1 MALQGSGQISFSN
14 LVNEFGGAPNISGSG
29 GGVSLGRY
37 RVSENYG
44 AMSNLPLDTGIPQ
57 SGEIRF
63 SNFYNKQLNVVVN
76 YYDGTN
82 ERRVLARNRY
92 NNGPGNGR
100 VSVIGG
106 YRGKP
111 SNSSGTRVILHVN
124 KRLGSEYDGSR
135 GMKCALRTGYWDGG
149 TNLDV
154 YIGSNG
160 ACIGAAGAGGVGGNR
175 SRGPSAGKRGSSGL
189 GVQYPIDLWNYG
201 FLAGGGGGGG
211 GGKGEVRDRDRNERG
226 RDRRRC
232 GWWCESRDR
241 NRNRR
246 RDRRRKG
253 GGGGGGGQGFPGA
266 VGGDGGGSG
275 GSRGNAGNQNG
286 PGGGGGG
293 GGDGA
298 NRGGNGGSFGADGEN
313 SNATGGHK
321 GRSIVI
327 EGSGSVNYVVS
338 GTQYGP
344 VVNHPVF

>member
-14 LVNEFGGAPNISGSG
+14 LINEFGGAPNISGSG

-37 RVSENYG
+37 RVSETYG

-57 SGEIRF
+57 SGQIKF
-63 SNFYNKQLNVVVN
+63 SDFYNKQLNVVVN
-76 YYDGTN
+76 YYDGSN

-124 KRLGSEYDGSR
+124 KRLGSEYDGTR
-135 GMKCALRTGYWDGG
+135 GMKCALRTGYWEGG

-175 SRGPSAGKRGSSGL
+175 SRGSSGGKRGSSGL

-211 GGKGEVRDRDRNERG
+211 GGRGEARDRESRER
-226 RDRRRC
+226 DYRRG
-232 GWWCESRDR
+232 GWWCESRG
-241 NRNRR
+241 RR
-246 RDRRRKG
+246 RRWDRRRKG
-253 GGGGGGGQGFPGA
+253 GGGGGGGQGFPGGS
-266 VGGDGGGSG
+266 GGDGGGDG
-275 GSRGNAGNQNG
+275 GGRGGDGSQGG
-286 PGGGGGG
+286 PGAGAGS

-298 NRGGNGGSFGADGEN
+298 QGGARGGYYGQDGLSSSSGG
-313 SNATGGHK
+313 GGK

>member
-1 MALQGSGQISFSN
+1 MALQGSGQISFSQIQS
-14 LVNEFGGAPNISGSG
+14 EFGLPPGRNLGA
-29 GGVSLGRY
+29 Y
-37 RVSENYG
+37 RVSETYG
-44 AMSNLPLDTGIPQ
+44 AMSNLPIDTGVPQ
-57 SGEIRF
+57 SGQIKF
-63 SNFYNKQLNVVVN
+63 SDFYSKQLNVVVN
-76 YYDGTN
+76 YYDGSN

-111 SNSSGTRVILHVN
+111 SNSSGTRVILHIN

-135 GMKCALRTGYWDGG
+135 GMKCALRTGYWEGG

-175 SRGPSAGKRGSSGL
+175 SRGSSDGKRGSSGL

-211 GGKGEVRDRDRNERG
+211 GGRGEARNRESREREY
-226 RDRRRC
+226 RRC
-232 GWWCESRDR
+232 GWWCESRE
-241 NRNRR
+241 RR
-246 RDRRRKG
+246 RRWDRRRKG
-253 GGGGGGGQGFPGA
+253 GGGGGGGQGYPGGA
-266 VGGDGGGSG
+266 GGDGGGDGGGRGGDGSQNGYGNGG
-275 GSRGNAGNQNG
+275 GS
-286 PGGGGGG
+286 

-298 NRGGNGGSFGADGEN
+298 QGGARGGSYGNDGDR
-313 SNATGGHK
+313 SSSGGGHK

>member
-14 LVNEFGGAPNISGSG
+14 LINEFGGAPNISGSG

-37 RVSENYG
+37 RVSETYG

-57 SGEIRF
+57 SGQIKF
-63 SNFYNKQLNVVVN
+63 SDFYNKQLNVVVN
-76 YYDGTN
+76 YYDGSN

-124 KRLGSEYDGSR
+124 KRLGSEYDGTR
-135 GMKCALRTGYWDGG
+135 GMKCALRTGYWEGG

-175 SRGPSAGKRGSSGL
+175 SRGSSAGKRGSSGL

-211 GGKGEVRDRDRNERG
+211 GGRGEARDRESRER
-226 RDRRRC
+226 DYRRC
-232 GWWCESRDR
+232 GWWCESRE
-241 NRNRR
+241 RR
-246 RDRRRKG
+246 RWWDRRRKG
-253 GGGGGGGQGFPGA
+253 GGGGGGGQGVPGGS
-266 VGGDGGGSG
+266 GGDGGGDGGGRGGDGSQGGPGAGAGSG
-275 GSRGNAGNQNG
+275 GDGAQGGARGGYYGQDG
-286 PGGGGGG
+286 LSSSSGGGGG
-293 GGDGA
+293 
-298 NRGGNGGSFGADGEN
+298 
-313 SNATGGHK
+313 

>member
-1 MALQGSGQISFSN
+1 MALQGSGQISFSQIQS
-14 LVNEFGGAPNISGSG
+14 EFGLPPGRNLGA
-29 GGVSLGRY
+29 Y
-37 RVSENYG
+37 RVSETYG
-44 AMSNLPLDTGIPQ
+44 VMSNLPLDTGIPQ
-57 SGEIRF
+57 SGQIKF
-63 SNFYNKQLNVVVN
+63 SDFYSKQLNVVVN
-76 YYDGTN
+76 YYDGSN

-135 GMKCALRTGYWDGG
+135 GMKCALRTGYWEGG

-160 ACIGAAGAGGVGGNR
+160 ACIGAAGAGGSGGNR
-175 SRGPSAGKRGSSGL
+175 SRGSSGGKRGSSGL

-211 GGKGEVRDRDRNERG
+211 GGRGEARNRESREREY
-226 RDRRRC
+226 RRC
-232 GWWCESRDR
+232 GWWCESRG
-241 NRNRR
+241 RR
-246 RDRRRKG
+246 RRWDRRRKG
-253 GGGGGGGQGFPGA
+253 GGGGGGGQGFPGGS
-266 VGGDGGGSG
+266 GGDGGGDG
-275 GSRGNAGNQNG
+275 GGRGGDGSQGG
-286 PGGGGGG
+286 PGAGAGS

-298 NRGGNGGSFGADGEN
+298 QGGARGGYYGQDGLSSSSGG
-313 SNATGGHK
+313 GGK

>member
-1 MALQGSGQISFSN
+1 MALQGSGQISFGQISA
-14 LVNEFGGAPNISGSG
+14 EFGTPPGKNLGA
-29 GGVSLGRY
+29 Y
-37 RVSENYG
+37 RVSETYG

-57 SGEIRF
+57 SGQIKF
-63 SNFYNKQLNVVVN
+63 SDFYNKQLNVVVN
-76 YYDGTN
+76 YYDGSN

-111 SNSSGTRVILHVN
+111 SNSGGTRVIIHVN

-135 GMKCALRTGYWDGG
+135 GMKCALRTGSWDSN

-154 YIGSNG
+154 YVGNNG
-160 ACIGAAGAGGVGGNR
+160 AIIGAAGRGGDGGNR
-175 SRGPSAGKRGSSGL
+175 DRGPSAGKRGSSGL

-211 GGKGEVRDRDRNERG
+211 GGKGERRDRDRNERN
-226 RDRRRC
+226 RDYRRC
-232 GWWCESRDR
+232 GWWCEERAR
-241 NRNRR
+241 NRDRR

-253 GGGGGGGQGFPGA
+253 GGGGGGGQGFPG
-266 VGGDGGGSG
+266 GGGGSG
-275 GSRGNAGNQNG
+275 GGNGGGNGGSGSQAG
-286 PGGGGGG
+286 PGGGGGN

-298 NRGGNGGSFGADGEN
+298 NRGGNGGSFGADGQG
-313 SNATGGHK
+313 SNAGGGHK

-327 EGSGSVNYVVS
+327 EGSGSVNYVVQ
-338 GTQYGP
+338 GTLYGP
-344 VVNHPVF
+344 TVNHPVF

>member
-1 MALQGSGQISFSN
+1 MALQGSGQISFSQIQS
-14 LVNEFGGAPNISGSG
+14 EFGLPPGRNLGA
-29 GGVSLGRY
+29 Y
-37 RVSENYG
+37 RVSETYG
-44 AMSNLPLDTGIPQ
+44 AMSNLPIDTGVPQ
-57 SGEIRF
+57 SGQIKF
-63 SNFYNKQLNVVVN
+63 SDFYSKQLNVVVN
-76 YYDGTN
+76 YYDGSN

-135 GMKCALRTGYWDGG
+135 GMKCALRTGYWEGG

-160 ACIGAAGAGGVGGNR
+160 ACIGAAGAGGQGGNR
-175 SRGPSAGKRGSSGL
+175 NRGSSNGKRGSSGL

-211 GGKGEVRDRDRNERG
+211 GGRGEARDRESREREY
-226 RDRRRC
+226 RRC
-232 GWWCESRDR
+232 GWWCEERA
-241 NRNRR
+241 RR
-246 RDRRRKG
+246 RRWDRRRKG
-253 GGGGGGGQGFPGA
+253 GGGGGGGQGFPGGS
-266 VGGDGGGSG
+266 GGDGGGSG
-275 GSRGNAGNQNG
+275 GGRGGDGSQGG
-286 PGGGGGG
+286 PGGGGGS

-298 NRGGNGGSFGADGEN
+298 QGGARGGYYGQDGSSSSSG
-313 SNATGGHK
+313 GGHK

>member
-37 RVSENYG
+37 RVSETYG

-57 SGEIRF
+57 SGQIKF
-63 SNFYNKQLNVVVN
+63 SDFYNKQLNVVVN
-76 YYDGTN
+76 YYDGSN

-124 KRLGSEYDGSR
+124 KRLGSEYDGAR
-135 GMKCALRTGYWDGG
+135 GMKCALRTGYWEGG

-175 SRGPSAGKRGSSGL
+175 SRGSSNGKRGSSGL

-211 GGKGEVRDRDRNERG
+211 GGLGEARNRESRS
-226 RDRRRC
+226 REYRRC
-232 GWWCESRDR
+232 GIWCEERARISRW
-241 NRNRR
+241 
-246 RDRRRKG
+246 DRRRKG
-253 GGGGGGGQGFPGA
+253 GGGGGGGQGFPGGA
-266 VGGDGGGSG
+266 GGSGGGDGG
-275 GSRGNAGNQNG
+275 SRGGDGSQGG
-286 PGGGGGG
+286 PGGGGGS

-298 NRGGNGGSFGADGEN
+298 QGGARGGYYGQDGSSSSSG
-313 SNATGGHK
+313 GGHK

-327 EGSGSVNYVVS
+327 EGGGSVNYVVS

>member
-1 MALQGSGQISFSN
+1 MTLKGSGQLSFSEIIG
-14 LVNEFGGAPNISGSG
+14 EFGAAPNISGSG
-29 GGVSLGRY
+29 GGASFGRY
-37 RVSENYG
+37 RVSETYG
-44 AMSNLPLDTGIPQ
+44 AMSNLPLDTGLPQ
-57 SGEIRF
+57 SGQIKF
-63 SNFYNKQLNVVVN
+63 SDFYNKQLNVVVN
-76 YYDGTN
+76 YYDGSN

-124 KRLGSEYDGSR
+124 KRLGSEYDGAR
-135 GMKCALRTGYWDGG
+135 GLKCALRTGYWEGG

-175 SRGPSAGKRGSSGL
+175 SRGASAGKRGSSGL

-211 GGKGEVRDRDRNERG
+211 GGRGEARNRESREREY
-226 RDRRRC
+226 RRC
-232 GWWCESRDR
+232 GWWCESRG
-241 NRNRR
+241 RR
-246 RDRRRKG
+246 RRWDRRRKG
-253 GGGGGGGQGFPGA
+253 GGGGGGGQGFPGGA
-266 VGGDGGGSG
+266 GGDGGGDGGGRGGDGSQNGYGNGG
-275 GSRGNAGNQNG
+275 GS
-286 PGGGGGG
+286 

-298 NRGGNGGSFGADGEN
+298 QGGARGGSYGNDGDSSSGGGGS
-313 SNATGGHK
+313 K

-327 EGSGSVNYVVS
+327 EGGGSVNYVVS
-338 GTQYGP
+338 GTLYGP
-344 VVNHPVF
+344 AENHAVF